1 MKKSIGTILCVIM
14 GLSLAG
20 KLPAQHVFKTA
31 GFSMEINDRSQ
42 VVGLTDL
49 KNKINYIPEG
59 KPGYLVRIKSGGR
72 ELAPLAAKF
81 QKDLIQLS
89 FEGGVELQVA
99 ASQNQDYLKFEL
111 KKVVKSEKIGAVLW
125 GPFNTTI
132 TETIGEVVGVV
143 RNPDFAIGIQALNPK
158 TNGGKVLNEEGSG
171 GEAYTASK
179 EEFGSALQANC
190 MNHALSRV
198 MLVWNNY
205 KNTPV
210 GAIKG
215 YTMEGS
221 AIALFGTTPSDALPM
236 IGRIE
241 VAEKLPHPMIDG
253 QWIKTSRVTGKP
265 YLIAS
270 FSEENFNEMLD
281 YTARLGF
288 YSIYH
293 SHPFDTWGHFDL
305 LKNLFPNGWD
315 GIKNCVEKARARN
328 IRVGTHTLTN
338 FITTNDPFVTTEANS
353 GLMAAGYSPLMNDID
368 GTTSEI
374 VIEKPDHFE
383 QVTTLNSVRIGNEI
397 IRYQEVT
404 KEPPYRLLNCIR
416 GEFGTKAAAHKRG
429 EPVCKL
435 MDYPYNTLFPDWEM
449 MDQMIRNMAA
459 FFNATGVSHM
469 DFDGHEGTG
478 YTGRGDYGRSYFA
491 DQFTK
496 QADHLVVNGSSNM
509 GHYYWHINSYINW
522 GEPWYAS
529 FRESQSKHRFDN
541 QAFLERNYLPNM
553 LGWFLMTQSTLVEDI
568 EWMMARACGYNAG
581 YAFVCDYESFKKNPN
596 TDVIIDCIHTWEEA
610 KSLGIFSDEQRVRL
624 KVLENDFH
632 LEKAGAG
639 LWKLQSFD
647 KFTFSHPR
655 KLLQPGEPTH
665 STWEFTNKGDAQ
677 PLHLQLLVTGDDASA
692 VTDPQIEIDR
702 FLKVKIP
709 GTFKKGQTLLW
720 DTSGQIK
727 LYNEKGQLLRA
738 IEISQNLPELKN
750 GKHVITVDAV
760 KMDGDEPVIKGTVKL
775 KAGVEEIRK

>member
-1 MKKSIGTILCVIM
+1 MRKVVFLVFAICLGGTV
-14 GLSLAG
+14 LA
-20 KLPAQHVFKTA
+20 QQVFKTTSFQMQI
-31 GFSMEINDRSQ
+31 GPKSEIIQ
-42 VVGLTDL
+42 LMDL
-49 KNKINYIPEG
+49 KSKISKVNYVPEG
-59 KPGYLVRIKSGGR
+59 KPGYLIRVKSKGKD
-72 ELAPLAAKF
+72 LAPLEMEVKGSF
-81 QKDLIQLS
+81 LFLI
-89 FEGGVELQVA
+89 FGGGIELHVQAVR
-99 ASQNQDYLKFEL
+99 NNDYLRFEL
-111 KKVVKSEKIGAVLW
+111 IKAVHPEMIDAVLW

-132 TETIGEVVGVV
+132 NDTIGEMVGVV
-143 RNPDFAIGIQALNPK
+143 RNKDFAIGIQTLNPK
-158 TNGGKVLNEEGSG
+158 TNGGRILNEEGSG
-171 GEAYTASK
+171 GEFNTASK
-179 EEFGSALQANC
+179 EDFGSALQANC
-190 MNHALSRV
+190 MNHSLNRV
-198 MLVWNNY
+198 MTVWNNH

-221 AIALFGTTPSDALPM
+221 AIALFGTVPSDVLPM

-241 VAEKLPHPMIDG
+241 VAENLPHPVIDG
-253 QWIKTSRVTGKP
+253 QWIKASKVTGKP

-270 FSEENFNEMLD
+270 FSEKNFDEMLD

-305 LKNLFPNGWD
+305 LKNLFPTGWD
-315 GIKNCVEKARARN
+315 GMKNCVEKAKALN

-353 GLMAAGYSPLMNDID
+353 GLMAAGYSPLTEDID
-368 GTTSEI
+368 ESTTDI
-374 VIEKPDHFE
+374 KVEKPDYFA
-383 QVTTLNSVRIGNEI
+383 QVSTLNCVRIGNEI

-404 KEPPYRLLNCIR
+404 KEPPYRLLNCVR
-416 GEFGTKAAAHKRG
+416 GEYGTKAAGHKKG
-429 EPVCKL
+429 EKAGKL
-435 MDYPYNTLFPDWEM
+435 MDFPYNTLFPDWEM
-449 MDQMIRNMAA
+449 QDQLISNMAA

-478 YTGRGDYGRSYFA
+478 YLGRGDYGRSYFA

-496 QADHLVVNGSSNM
+496 QVDHLVVNGSSNM

-553 LGWFLMTQSTLVEDI
+553 LGWFLMTPSTLVEDI

-596 TDVIIDCIHTWEEA
+596 TDVIINCIRTWEEA
-610 KSLGIFSDEQRVRL
+610 KSLGIFSDEQRIRL
-624 KVLENDFH
+624 KVLESDFQ
-632 LEKAGAG
+632 LEKASAG

-655 KLLQPGEPTH
+655 KLLQPGEPKH
-665 STWEFTNKGDAQ
+665 STWEFTNAGEAQ
-677 PLHLQLLVTGDDASA
+677 SLHLQLLITGDDATV
-692 VTDPQIEIDR
+692 VTDPEIEIDR

-709 GTFKKGQTLLW
+709 GTIKKGQTLLW
-720 DTSGQIK
+720 DTSKQVK
-727 LYNEKGQLLRA
+727 LYNEKGQLIST
-738 IEISQNLPELKN
+738 IEISQNLPELKK
-750 GKHVITVDAV
+750 GKHVITVDAAA
-760 KMDGDEPVIKGTVKL
+760 MEGNEPVIKGTVKL
-775 KAGVEEIRK
+775 KSGVEEIRK